1 MVEVFRPVQNFQ
13 ICKQNQDQLAL
24 PSLLQQS
31 GIYRVLLWSYID
43 SLHFHIA
50 PYSIHLMYLVCGKK
64 LEYPEETCAWGEL
77 NQEPSSCEGTV
88 LTTAPCCPNWKPM
101 LLHTYYCNWN
111 IRWHISETSAY
122 NSISR
127 RVGLSMSQWSITLDC
142 VCLWTN
148 GTNELWTQH
157 FHFSTVLSVKYHL

>member
-127 RVGLSMSQWSITLDC
+127 RVRTEHVPVIDYSGLCVFMNKRNKWTVNTTLPLFHC
-142 VCLWTN
+142 VI
-148 GTNELWTQH
+148 
-157 FHFSTVLSVKYHL
+157 S